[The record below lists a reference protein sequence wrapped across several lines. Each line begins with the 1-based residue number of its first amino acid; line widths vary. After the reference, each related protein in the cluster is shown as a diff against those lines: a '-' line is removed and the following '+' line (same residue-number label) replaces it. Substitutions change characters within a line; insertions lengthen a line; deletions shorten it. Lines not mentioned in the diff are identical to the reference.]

1 MGEIIQAIL
10 NNLQNV
16 GIGLLLFLLSYISN
30 MAFAMYYN
38 MKVVGESFDK
48 EKMKNSLLKL
58 LSFVIGCATLVIVVS
73 TLPLFATYTGFELPS
88 EFIDTFSTVAIIA
101 VPLYASCKYALSAF
115 SKMKDVLNSSTNSLA
130 AIQQSFGDTER
141 NEEATTENFIEEN
154 INTNVGNE
162 DSEIN
167 VAMIEPD
174 AVDYEKMEEAQNEV
188 QKTEENA

>member
-58 LSFVIGCATLVIVVS
+58 LSFVIGCATLVIVVT

-115 SKMKDVLNSSTNSLA
+115 GKMKDVLNSSTNSLA
-130 AIQQSFGDTER
+130 SIQQSSGDTER
-141 NEEATTENFIEEN
+141 NEEATTEGFIEEN

-174 AVDYEKMEEAQNEV
+174 VVDYEKMEEAQNEV